1 MERKPIAELLAP
13 AGSYESM
20 TAAIS
25 AGADAVYLGGQM
37 FGARAYA
44 NNLDTE
50 QLKQAIDYVHL
61 HKKALYLTV
70 NTLLKEEELEEKLY
84 EYLKPLYEQGLD
96 AVIVQD
102 LGVFSYIRENFPK
115 LPIHASTQMTLTGVH
130 GAKLLKELGADRIVT
145 ARELSLK
152 EIGEIHKEVDIE
164 IESFVHGALCY
175 CYSGQCLFSSIAGG
189 RSGNRGRCAQ
199 PCRLPYTQDGR
210 QQYYLS
216 PKDLSTVSI
225 LPELI
230 EAGIYS
236 LKIEGR
242 MKKPE
247 YTAGVVSIYR
257 KYLDMYFSHGTG
269 YRYQVEEKDSKILF
283 DIYNRGGFTE
293 GYYKKHNGRDMMFLK
308 GREGEASARNE
319 ALFDHIRK
327 TYIET
332 EKKESVSGVVTVLKE
347 QPATVTFSTDEATAQ
362 VSGETVMP
370 AVKQPL
376 DEAKIRRQLE
386 KLGNTPFTLE
396 HLDVITDNESF
407 LPVNALNELRRTA
420 IEKLI
425 EEIAAPF
432 RRSLEE
438 AKGLDTAASVS
449 EKSALY
455 AGISAYEQELPK
467 ELQLHVYLE
476 KTEYAK
482 KLLSFD
488 EIDAMYLDCCVYDI
502 DELKELAAQNVSHK
516 KLYYV
521 LPHIFRKKEGV
532 WLDKIYDTVIASGID
547 GFVVKNHEE
556 LAYLKEKKCPLPVRL
571 DYTVYAYN
579 KRAMRLLDSYMAA
592 GGMTLEYMTLP
603 VELNSRELRR
613 LAAPHS
619 ELIVYGRIPMM
630 VSAQC
635 VRQNTKGCQK
645 TPELLAITD
654 RYKNEFPV
662 KNQCKFCYNRIYNC
676 KPLSLLGK
684 KKEVLDIAPGAVRL
698 DFTTETVREAIAITE
713 SFIKAYKK
721 GFSFT
726 EEPWEFTRGHFN
738 RGIE

>member
-25 AGADAVYLGGQM
+25 AGADAVYLGGQL

-61 HKKALYLTV
+61 HKKSLYLTV
-70 NTLLKEEELEEKLY
+70 NTLLKEDELEEKLY
-84 EYLKPLYEQGLD
+84 AYLKPLYEQGLD

-102 LGVFSYIRENFPK
+102 MGVFSFIKEFFPK

-130 GAKLLKELGADRIVT
+130 GARMLKELGADRIVT

-152 EIGEIHKEVDIE
+152 EIEEIHKEVDIE

-199 PCRLPYTQDGR
+199 PCRLPYTQNGK

-230 EAGIYS
+230 EAGIFS

-257 KYLDMYFSHGTG
+257 KYLDLYLSHGTG
-269 YRYQVEEKDSKILF
+269 YRYKVEDKDSKILF

-293 GYYKKHNGRDMMFLK
+293 GYYKKHNGKDMMFLE
-308 GREGEASARNE
+308 GREGEGPVRNE
-319 ALFDHIRK
+319 ALFEHIRK

-332 EKKESVSGVVTVLKE
+332 EKKELVSGVVTVLKD
-347 QPATVTFSTDEATAQ
+347 QPATATFSTDDVTIQ
-362 VSGETVMP
+362 VTGETVMP
-370 AVKQPL
+370 AMKQPL
-376 DEAKIRRQLE
+376 DEAKIRKQLE
-386 KLGNTPFTLE
+386 KLGNTPFVLE
-396 HLDVITDNESF
+396 RLDIITDNESF

-420 IEKLI
+420 IEALNG
-425 EEIAAPF
+425 EILAPF
-432 RRSLEE
+432 RRSLDDV
-438 AKGLDTAASVS
+438 KVLDTAALGA
-449 EKSALY
+449 EK
-455 AGISAYEQELPK
+455 LPK

-476 KTEYAK
+476 KTEYAQ
-482 KLLSFD
+482 KLLAIE
-488 EIDAMYLDCCVYDI
+488 EIDAMYLDSCVYDI
-502 DELKELAAQNVSHK
+502 EEIEELISKNSSHK

-521 LPHIFRKKEGV
+521 LPHIFRKKETI
-532 WLDKIYDTVIASGID
+532 WLDKIYDALIHSGIT
-547 GFVVKNHEE
+547 GFVVKNYEE
-556 LAYLKEKKCPLPVRL
+556 LTYLRGKKCPLPVRL

-579 KRAMRLLDSYMAA
+579 ERAMKLFEDYTASGDITA
-592 GGMTLEYMTLP
+592 EYITLP

-613 LAAPHS
+613 LAKPYS
-619 ELIVYGRIPMM
+619 ELLVYGRIPMM

-645 TPELLAITD
+645 TPELLTITD

-676 KPLSLLGK
+676 KPLSLLSK
-684 KKEVLDIAPGAVRL
+684 KKEVFDIAPGAVRL
-698 DFTTETVREAIAITE
+698 DFTTETVQEAVEITE
-713 SFIKAYKK
+713 SFIKVYKK
-721 GFSFT
+721 GFSFA
-726 EEPWEFTRGHFN
+726 EEPWDFTRGHFN